1 MFKTKGILLLVVI
14 ICFLGFFSTEAYSYQ
29 RYSSFVGKWKATVNE
44 RNEAIDVGLEFYV
57 HGNNLEGKFE
67 ILTET
72 GGDITEGMFFN
83 IENVQ
88 VRGDELSFVVPL
100 FDKDDDDSLFFQLEL
115 GWGGLSGVMREMH
128 QGSKAIPITFNK
140 ARRGFLY

>member
-1 MFKTKGILLLVVI
+1 MSRTTGILLLVVI
-14 ICFLGFFSTEAYSYQ
+14 ICSLGLVSTEAYSYE
-29 RYSSFVGKWKATVNE
+29 RYSSFIGKWKATVNE

-72 GGDITEGMFFN
+72 GGDITKGMFFN

-88 VRGDELSFVVPL
+88 VREDELSFVVPL
-100 FDKDDDDSLFFQLEL
+100 FDKDDDDGLFFQLEL
-115 GWGGLSGVMREMH
+115 GWKGLSGTMQEIH
-128 QGSKAIPITFNK
+128 PGSKAIPITFNK